1 MSEYE
6 VKQAG
11 ERELA
16 AARQTLPKLQGKNR
30 ALLQA
35 AVEKLEQTLAKHS
48 ITPTLTLERGGPNV
62 QR

>member
-1 MSEYE
+1 MTN
-6 VKQAG
+6 
-11 ERELA
+11 RELA

-35 AVEKLEQTLAKHS
+35 AVEKLERALAKHS
-48 ITPTLTLERGGPNV
+48 ISTTLGSRKESDDV